1 MCDINTNIVNYTNFL
16 FLLNL
21 KNFSCIQSITNK
33 LSHVLI
39 LTLEVLDTSSNS
51 IALIGTKDED
61 VDAQMHMQNSPKS
74 TNRILISKIEL
85 HTVKCEMAVDIDC
98 DNQSCTRAN

>member
-1 MCDINTNIVNYTNFL
+1 MCNINTNIVNYTNFL

-39 LTLEVLDTSSNS
+39 RAFEVLDTSSNS

-61 VDAQMHMQNSPKS
+61 VDAHAEF
-74 TNRILISKIEL
+74 SKIYKQNL
-85 HTVKCEMAVDIDC
+85 NI
-98 DNQSCTRAN
+98 

>member
-39 LTLEVLDTSSNS
+39 RTLEVLDTSSNS

-61 VDAQMHMQNSPKS
+61 VDAHAEF
-74 TNRILISKIEL
+74 SKIY
-85 HTVKCEMAVDIDC
+85 KQNI
-98 DNQSCTRAN
+98 

>member
-39 LTLEVLDTSSNS
+39 RAFEVLDTSSNS
-51 IALIGTKDED
+51 IALIGTLH
-61 VDAQMHMQNSPKS
+61 MHNAYQDLSKHTININIIFCR
-74 TNRILISKIEL
+74 NRTLI
-85 HTVKCEMAVDIDC
+85 
-98 DNQSCTRAN
+98 